1 MKKFIFLL
9 ASLAAVWTAQAQ
21 MSPELIAKRER
32 HKNLVVKE
40 WNKDAKGNNGWLDH
54 VTRYDDQGRK
64 IEEIEYATYGQVSRV
79 LFYYENAAVG
89 KVTKEEVY
97 DARNKVTRIRLYEYN
112 ADGTRKTQYNYL
124 PSGKLYSV
132 KSFEY
137 TFVDASK

>member
-1 MKKFIFLL
+1 MKRFIFLL

-64 IEEIEYATYGQVSRV
+64 IEEIEYATYGQVCCFTMRMPRS
-79 LFYYENAAVG
+79 A
-89 KVTKEEVY
+89 K
-97 DARNKVTRIRLYEYN
+97 
-112 ADGTRKTQYNYL
+112 
-124 PSGKLYSV
+124 
-132 KSFEY
+132 
-137 TFVDASK
+137 